1 MKHVSLSEHFTYG
14 KILKIVIGPVLM
26 MIFSSF
32 YSVVDGIFLSNYAGE
47 GAFSGVNLIFPY
59 IMILGGVGYMFG
71 TGGTALVT
79 KTLGEKDQERANNYF
94 SLIVYSTIVI
104 GILFMVVGYFT
115 VEPFVKMMASLS
127 KSDAAS
133 SQTMIDSAIR
143 YGHIMMLGIA
153 LFMLQNVFQSF
164 FSGAE
169 KPLMGFIFIAGA
181 GVTNIF
187 LDWLFIGVLD
197 MHVEGAA
204 IASICGQFIGG
215 VLPILYFTLN
225 KKLPFH
231 MGKCKFEIKPLL
243 KMCGNGSSEFVSN
256 IAGSLVSICYNMQ
269 LLRYIG
275 PDGVSAYGV
284 VMYINY
290 LFMAMFLGYSV
301 GIAPVVGYN
310 FGAENHEELHN
321 VFKKSLII
329 IAITGVAM
337 FTCGELLGPLF
348 ARIFSNGNEQLQTIS
363 ARAMF
368 IFSFIYLTSGF
379 SIFGSSF
386 FTGLNN
392 GLISAL
398 ISIVRS
404 LVLELASVWLL
415 PLLLASDGIWAAAP
429 IAEVGS
435 ICLTIYFFIHE
446 RKKYQY

>member
-14 KILKIVIGPVLM
+14 KIFKIVIGPVLM

-59 IMILGGVGYMFG
+59 IMILGGIGFMFG
-71 TGGTALVT
+71 TGGVALVT
-79 KTLGEKDQERANNYF
+79 KTLGEKDQKRANNYF
-94 SLIVYSTIVI
+94 SLVIYSTIVI
-104 GILFMVVGYFT
+104 GLLFMFIGYFT
-115 VEPFVKMMASLS
+115 VEPFVRMMASLS
-127 KSDAAS
+127 NSGTDADS
-133 SQTMIDSAIR
+133 MIESAIR

-169 KPLMGFIFIAGA
+169 KPLMGFVFIAGA
-181 GVTNIF
+181 GVANIF
-187 LDWLFIGVLD
+187 LDWLFIGVLN

-204 IASICGQFIGG
+204 IASVCGQFIGG
-215 VLPILYFTLN
+215 ALPILYFTLN
-225 KKLPFH
+225 KKLPFNI
-231 MGKCKFEIKPLL
+231 GKCDFEIKPIL

-256 IAGSLVSICYNMQ
+256 IASSLVSVCYNMQ

-284 VMYINY
+284 CMYINY

-301 GIAPVVGYN
+301 GMAPVVGYN
-310 FGAENHEELHN
+310 YGAQNHEELHN

-329 IAITGVAM
+329 IGITGILM
-337 FTCGELLGPLF
+337 FGFGELLGPTF
-348 ARIFSNGNEQLQTIS
+348 ARIFSNGNEALQTIS

-368 IFSFIYLTSGF
+368 IFSFIYLTAGF

-404 LVLELASVWLL
+404 LIFELATVWLL
-415 PLLLASDGIWAAAP
+415 PLAFASDGIWAAAP
-429 IAEVGS
+429 IAEIGS
-435 ICLTIYFFIHE
+435 IALTVFFFIYE
-446 RKKYQY
+446 RKKYHY